1 MTVKP
6 IIDTRGNQLGMV
18 DEQGR
23 IWDRS
28 GHILGYQGQN
38 GQVVINNH
46 IVGSTNNPQENL
58 PFMLNNQKKNR

>member
-1 MTVKP
+1 MKP

-18 DEQGR
+18 DDQGR
-23 IWDRS
+23 ILDRS

-58 PFMLNNQKKNR
+58 PFMFNGSQKKNR